1 MNESGQHLPLQSMA
15 AFVGHGAGG
24 NQAGAATGAA
34 DGAADTA
41 RLTVGD
47 GPGTNETKGAAVSGG
62 VARHG
67 PSPRVGAING
77 EAVGASLGCSVGGG
91 KHATNLGAAAR
102 ARHHASVLARR
113 HRTLPLAFDLRQPSQ
128 FPQCSSPHHSYVS
141 SLASHVSASGIRLSG
156 MHRSLFVLR
165 HASQSPQGPGVVTRC
180 IREAAAASRRK
191 AASSTA
197 VRVFA

>member
-1 MNESGQHLPLQSMA
+1 MA

-47 GPGTNETKGAAVSGG
+47 GPGTCGDLPWRGSRRRRGGDVDSPWMRPSPRDFGAAAGTNETKGAAVSGG

-102 ARHHASVLARR
+102 ARHHAFVLARR
-113 HRTLPLAFDLRQPSQ
+113 HRTLPPAEGGFAATSRLPS
-128 FPQCSSPHHSYVS
+128 VD
-141 SLASHVSASGIRLSG
+141 AGRG
-156 MHRSLFVLR
+156 D
-165 HASQSPQGPGVVTRC
+165 
-180 IREAAAASRRK
+180 AAAAKWIFRGGGSRRFRGFDVDIPAEGGV
-191 AASSTA
+191 AATP
-197 VRVFA
+197 RLPR